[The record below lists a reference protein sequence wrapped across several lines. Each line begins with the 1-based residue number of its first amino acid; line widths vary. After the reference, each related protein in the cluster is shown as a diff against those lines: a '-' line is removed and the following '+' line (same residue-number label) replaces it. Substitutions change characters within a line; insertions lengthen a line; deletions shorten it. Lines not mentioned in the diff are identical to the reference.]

1 VSRENAD
8 HVALHRF
15 LAGDA
20 PGPMHTSPLLEA
32 MGATLES
39 YDAESGQ
46 LIMGFSPSSLFRQ
59 GAGFMQGG
67 ALAAMLDFVMA
78 FTGMA
83 AAGREHTITT
93 TSMTTNYLAGSKGST
108 FRAIGDVEKAGR
120 RVIYVRAQ
128 LEEDGRAVA
137 SASSTLLV
145 L

>member
-15 LAGDA
+15 LAGGA
-20 PGPMHTSPLLEA
+20 AGPIYTSPLLEA

-39 YDAESGQ
+39 YDADIGR
-46 LIMGFSPSSLFRQ
+46 LIMGFAPSELFRQ
-59 GAGFMQGG
+59 GAGFVQGG
-67 ALAAMLDFVMA
+67 ALAAMLGFVMA
-78 FTGMA
+78 FTGLA
-83 AAGREHTITT
+83 AAGRERTITT

-108 FRAIGDVEKAGR
+108 FRAIGEVEKAGR

-128 LEEDGRAVA
+128 LEEDGRSVA